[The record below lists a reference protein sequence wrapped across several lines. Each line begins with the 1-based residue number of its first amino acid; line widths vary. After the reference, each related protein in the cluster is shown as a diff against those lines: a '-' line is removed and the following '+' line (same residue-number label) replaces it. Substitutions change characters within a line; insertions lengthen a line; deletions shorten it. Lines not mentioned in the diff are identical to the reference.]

1 MLSWIVCS
9 CLTVNGSCFLLWQLL
24 IMEWMMMLALSSF
37 SFSSPFS
44 NIIFWRLLKKKYVWK
59 FHRLLFWELNWKKK
73 GLSSLSSYFYQKSF
87 SHKASI
93 FPYFQAAEKSQHA
106 KLYRYWQ
113 IISTNLH
120 NCHIL
125 ITFVQIIQNKS
136 SYPDDFLQYYKSNPT
151 FCSLEKK
158 Y

>member
-1 MLSWIVCS
+1 M
-9 CLTVNGSCFLLWQLL
+9 
-24 IMEWMMMLALSSF
+24 
-37 SFSSPFS
+37 
-44 NIIFWRLLKKKYVWK
+44 
-59 FHRLLFWELNWKKK
+59 
-73 GLSSLSSYFYQKSF
+73 SSLSSYFYQKSF

-113 IISTNLH
+113 IISTKLH

-125 ITFVQIIQNKS
+125 ITFVQTTQNKS
-136 SYPDDFLQYYKSNPT
+136 SYPDDFLPYYKSNPT

-158 Y
+158 ILKPYLSSHWNFFWISCLNCWHLIQMKPCTIWSSSLTFQNMMLEKSFRLSLSPLSSSIALASHHLKNYPSRVI